1 MKLEE
6 LLEVALI
13 SKKNN
18 PNLLSETFVDETCLY
33 GNELD
38 KYKDIIKECDEFAKC
53 DSLDILT
60 MPFVKGVDDKIY
72 SAKTVK
78 LSDLM
83 EFKGRCYLLSL
94 GLTPEMY
101 DPSRLLKPVKNGA
114 AMGPVIYDPTTFEP
128 RKHILLTWTP
138 EMAQVIYDVSGAND
152 ELKLRNDIHKLLD
165 DVLDNPE
172 EYKTKGVR
180 GILVRG
186 LFEVIENGDDVVRN
200 EYDVDLVDLT
210 KNETEEVG
218 YTVFYLETNVVKQGE
233 VNLEIKSKIIPPHL
247 RRQFIDEYGDN
258 PRLITLEIIDE
269 FLKRQEEISIKG
281 KQLIS
286 ETLRDVDEPINETS
300 LDRLRRIL
308 TKNKDLEDRLYEFE
322 NHKKKVNSDM
332 KKYKQTKK

>member
-38 KYKDIIKECDEFAKC
+38 EYKHLIKECDEFAKC

-72 SAKTVK
+72 SANTVK

-138 EMAQVIYDVSGAND
+138 EMAQDLFEGTNN
-152 ELKLRNDIHKLLD
+152 EETLRNDIHKLLD

-172 EYKTKGVR
+172 EYKTKGLR
-180 GILVRG
+180 GVLVRG

-200 EYDVDLVDLT
+200 EYDVDMT
-210 KNETEEVG
+210 NNESEEVG
-218 YTVFYLETNVVKQGE
+218 YSVFYLETNVIKQGE
-233 VNLEIKSKIIPPHL
+233 VNIEIKSTLIPSHL
-247 RRQFIDEYGDN
+247 RQSFVDEHGSN
-258 PRLITLEIIDE
+258 PRLITEQMIDD

>member
-1 MKLEE
+1 MKLKEF
-6 LLEVALI
+6 LEVALI

-60 MPFVKGVDDKIY
+60 MPIVKGVDDKIY
-72 SAKTVK
+72 SANTIK

-94 GLTPEMY
+94 AVTPEMY
-101 DPSRLLKPVKNGA
+101 DPSRLLNPVKNGA
-114 AMGPVIYDPTTFEP
+114 AMGPTIYDPSTFEA
-128 RKHILLTWTP
+128 RKHILLTWSP
-138 EMAQVIYDVSGAND
+138 EMAQDVSGAND
-152 ELKLRNDIHKLLD
+152 ELTLRNDIHKLLD

-180 GILVRG
+180 NVLVRG

-200 EYDVDLVDLT
+200 EYDVDLVDMT

-218 YTVFYLETNVVKQGE
+218 YTVFYLETNIVKQGE